1 MNYIIYVLNFF
12 NDILVGM
19 HNFYLLFFFLSKVMH
34 KFKII
39 AFFFFFLAI
48 YMNNLTLF
56 LKKIN

>member
-1 MNYIIYVLNFF
+1 MNYIIYVLKFF

-19 HNFYLLFFFLSKVMH
+19 HNFYLFIYLLSKGMH

-39 AFFFFFLAI
+39 AFFFFIAI